1 MATHEQDYAV
11 PVPYTS
17 RLLAQIQPG
26 QSLVIHGEV
35 APNAQ
40 RFEVNLLNDCT
51 EINPNSGTVPL
62 HVSVRFDEGKI
73 VFNSFLGAEWGKEER
88 HSNPFSPNEK
98 FDLRIRVHD
107 DKCEIFANQK
117 HVADFKHRAAFNTV
131 DHLQVKGDVSLS
143 GVHWGGRYFS
153 SPFDTQFHGDSLRSG
168 QRVFVYGIP
177 KGDFSVNFVG
187 ANEDILFHFNVR
199 LGEKAI
205 VRNTQMNQVWGKE
218 EREGPFPFHKGTAFD
233 LVIHN
238 EPYSLQLFCDGKRVG
253 TYAHR
258 TPNPDADYKTLR
270 VMGDVEVTGVEVS
283 HN

>member
-17 RLLAQIQPG
+17 RLLAHIQAG
-26 QSLVIHGEV
+26 QSLVIHGNV
-35 APNAQ
+35 NPNAQ
-40 RFEVNLLNDCT
+40 RFEVNLLSECV
-51 EINPNSGTVPL
+51 EIDPHSGSVPL
-62 HVSVRFDEGKI
+62 HISVRFDEGKI
-73 VFNSFLGAEWGKEER
+73 VLNSFLNAEWGKEER
-88 HSNPFSPNEK
+88 HSNPFHPNEK
-98 FDLRIRVHD
+98 FDLRIRVHEE
-107 DKCEIFANQK
+107 KYEVFANQK
-117 HVADFKHRAAFNTV
+117 HVADFVHRASFGSV

-143 GVHWGGRYFS
+143 GVHWGGRYFT
-153 SPFDTQFHGDSLRSG
+153 SPFETHFHGNSLRSG

-187 ANEDILFHFNVR
+187 ANGDILFHLNPRF
-199 LGEKAI
+199 GEKAI
-205 VRNTQMNQVWGKE
+205 VRNTETNNAWGNE
-218 EREGPFPFHKGTAFD
+218 EREGPFPFQKGTAFD

-238 EPYSLQLFCDGKRVG
+238 EPYSLQLFVDGKRVG

-258 TPNPDADYKTLR
+258 TPNPDADYRTLR